1 MTTEYTYLL
10 FSPFVFLFVCLLF
23 FICYY
28 LYIYIFFP
36 GKKYALF
43 TKRYKH
49 FQITGQLW
57 R

>member
-23 FICYY
+23 FVCYY
-28 LYIYIFFP
+28 LYIYVFFP
-36 GKKYALF
+36 GKKV
-43 TKRYKH
+43 RSIYKNVVNI
-49 FQITGQLW
+49 F